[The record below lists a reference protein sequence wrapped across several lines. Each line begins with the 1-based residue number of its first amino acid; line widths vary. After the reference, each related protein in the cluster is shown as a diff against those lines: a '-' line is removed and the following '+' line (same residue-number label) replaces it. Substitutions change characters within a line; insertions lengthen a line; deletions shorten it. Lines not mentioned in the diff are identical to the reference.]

1 MKKIVKENML
11 INDDLNMSNCT
22 NSVIISET
30 SLANKLEEFTMDNMD
45 KYDTGDILLFSNKTF
60 IPSRMIEYL
69 SGSIYS
75 HVGIILKDPT
85 YIKPELTGLYIL
97 ESTGLTDV
105 RDAEDNV
112 IKTGVQI
119 RCLVDVCKEYD
130 GAIFWRKLHYERDE
144 KFYQIIAEV
153 HAEVYN
159 KPYDFDLIDWLE
171 GLLNIQLTDV
181 HRTSKFFCSAMVTY
195 IYHRL
200 GFIDDNTP
208 WTIIRPKDLGTE
220 FSTASTLYFA
230 NDVSRINIINC
241 TLDNEIMVRSYD
253 MYLHYVYRTY

>member
-11 INDDLNMSNCT
+11 TNDDLNMSQNT
-22 NSVIISET
+22 SSVTTET
-30 SLANKLEEFTMDNMD
+30 KSTQSLPAFTMNNMD
-45 KYDTGDILLFSNKTF
+45 EYDTGDILLFSNKTF

-105 RDAEDNV
+105 RDSEDNV
-112 IKTGVQI
+112 FKTGVQI

-130 GAIFWRKLHYERDE
+130 GAIFWRKLQCDRNEP
-144 KFYQIIAEV
+144 FYQTIANI

-159 KPYDFDLIDWLE
+159 KPYDFDLKDWLE
-171 GLLNIQLTDV
+171 GLLNIQLTDM

-195 IYHRL
+195 IYYRL
-200 GFIDDNTP
+200 GFVDDNTP

-220 FSTASTLYFA
+220 FSTSPTRFFA

-241 TLDNEIMVRSYD
+241 ILDNEIMVSSYD

>member
-11 INDDLNMSNCT
+11 VSDDLNMSICT
-22 NSVIISET
+22 NSVKTVEKTIE
-30 SLANKLEEFTMDNMD
+30 NKLEDFTMDHMD
-45 KYDTGDILLFSNKTF
+45 EYDTGDILLFSNKTF

-85 YIKPELTGLYIL
+85 YIKPELKGLYIL

-105 RDAEDNV
+105 LDAEDNV
-112 IKTGVQI
+112 LKTGVQI
-119 RCLVDVCKEYD
+119 RCLTDVCKEYD
-130 GAIFWRKLHYERDE
+130 GAIFWRKLHCVRDE
-144 KFYQIIAEV
+144 KFYQTISDV

-200 GFIDDNTP
+200 GFVDENTA

-220 FSTASTLYFA
+220 FSTVPTRYFA

-241 TLDNEIMVRSYD
+241 TLDNEIMIRSYE
-253 MYLHYVYRTY
+253 MYLHYVYRTF